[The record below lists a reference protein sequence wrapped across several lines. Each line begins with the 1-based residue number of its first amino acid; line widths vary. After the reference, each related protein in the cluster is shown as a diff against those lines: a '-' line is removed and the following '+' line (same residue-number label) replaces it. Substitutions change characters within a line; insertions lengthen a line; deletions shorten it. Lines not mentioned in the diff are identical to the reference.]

1 MNQTG
6 ALIFQ
11 QFFQF
16 YLTLLFGSPQCQEA
30 TYPLFPA
37 QSFLQQSVH
46 QCVVLEQ
53 PLHPQPQSQP
63 SPQPQPEPEP
73 ESEQEPEP
81 EPEPERLLLQE
92 LQPQLIL
99 ELHFWDPQQPQQES
113 RFVEQTHQNQALG
126 FSENINGLK
135 RQLCFQSWARTVD
148 VGAIDCVHSALTLEW
163 KCPSRGLTLS
173 FVDAVLFTLRTETIG
188 DWMSFC
194 LFVLFSYCISLYR
207 YSQWPETV
215 HLLDIYNRNCT

>member
-1 MNQTG
+1 MNQIG
-6 ALIFQ
+6 AFIFL
-11 QFFQF
+11 QFFSF
-16 YLTLLFGSPQCQEA
+16 TSLSFFGSPQCQEA

-63 SPQPQPEPEP
+63 SPQPQPE
-73 ESEQEPEP
+73 SEPEP
-81 EPEPERLLLQE
+81 ELLLLQE
-92 LQPQLIL
+92 LQPQFIL

-113 RFVEQTHQNQALG
+113 RFVEQTYQNQALD

-135 RQLCFQSWARTVD
+135 RQSCFQSWSRTVD

-173 FVDAVLFTLRTETIG
+173 FIDAVLFILRTETIG

-194 LFVLFSYCISLYR
+194 LFVLFSYCISLHR